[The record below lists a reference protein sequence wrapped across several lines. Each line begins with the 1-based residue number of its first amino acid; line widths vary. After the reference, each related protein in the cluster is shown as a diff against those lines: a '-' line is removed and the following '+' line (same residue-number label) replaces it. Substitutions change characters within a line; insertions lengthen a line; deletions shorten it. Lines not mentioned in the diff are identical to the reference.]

1 MTLPT
6 LVYLGG
12 GERPRSLST
21 HPAFVTWRA
30 FNDAGLV
37 ADGFYLGDA
46 SVDATSIRRSIWWDR
61 PAFAAPGVAVT
72 PGLDGHAE
80 WGDAL
85 LATEKARAVRESL
98 KLNPRTLQYDEKLLY
113 FLYLR
118 EPGELV
124 PELDRIASQ
133 LYRYPIADV
142 LADAGT
148 DVQSWITSLTRRGL
162 LEPAL
167 LIDRTRHCE
176 RCASAHLHFLDV
188 CAHCA
193 SMHIHKGSSLHCFSC
208 GHVAPEPT
216 FMGDRGLQ
224 CPKCEMRLRHI
235 GVDYDRPLTQYTC
248 AACHHAFIEAA
259 VQARCLDCGTVNEPG
274 KLAVHEVSTLR
285 LSLRGRAALRAGQIE
300 DTYAALEGVGFA
312 PLEQFKALA
321 DWALTTQQRHPEFAF
336 AIVMVELTNVVDLVE
351 AHGAQRAYLMLD
363 EFARRL
369 RELLRTSD
377 IATRTSEERMWL
389 FLPYASVEGFQSRLV
404 ATVAARRP
412 AARAARRGDL
422 GAEADPARRAHRC
435 ADGTL
440 ARAPPRGR
448 RMSRRAGPPQAR
460 LVPSGDC
467 SAYPP
472 GEGLS

>member
-1 MTLPT
+1 MTLPI
-6 LVYLGG
+6 LVHLGG
-12 GERPRSLST
+12 GAPPRSLPEG
-21 HPAFVTWRA
+21 HRFATWRA
-30 FNDAGLV
+30 FSDAGLD
-37 ADGFYLGDA
+37 ADGFYLSDVSA
-46 SVDATSIRRSIWWDR
+46 DATSIRRSIWWDR
-61 PAFAAPGVAVT
+61 PVYAAPGVAAT

-85 LATEKARAVRESL
+85 LATERARAVRESL

-113 FLYLR
+113 YLYLR

-124 PELDRIASQ
+124 PQLDRIASR
-133 LYRYPIADV
+133 LYRYPVADV

-148 DVQSWITSLTRRGL
+148 DVQTWITSLTRRGL

-176 RCASAHLHFLDV
+176 RCGSAHQHFLDV

-208 GHVAPEPT
+208 GQVAPEAE

-224 CPKCEMRLRHI
+224 CPKCEARLRHI

-248 AACHHAFIEAA
+248 ASCHHAFIEAA
-259 VQARCLDCGTVNEPG
+259 VQARCLDCGVEAEPG
-274 KLAVHEVSTLR
+274 ELAVHEVSTLR
-285 LSLRGRAALRAGQIE
+285 LSLRGRAALRAGQIA

-312 PLEQFKALA
+312 PLEQFKGLA

-336 AIVMVELTNVVDLVE
+336 AIMMVELTNVDLLVE
-351 AHGAQRAYLMLD
+351 AHGSRRTYLMLD

-377 IATRTSEERMWL
+377 VASRTSEERMWL
-389 FLPYASVEGFQSRLV
+389 FLPYASVEGFQARLIK
-404 ATVAARRP
+404 AVAAT
-412 AARAARRGDL
+412 AL
-422 GAEADPARRAHRC
+422 AEGPHIELRSE
-435 ADGTL
+435 GIS
-440 ARAPPRGR
+440 APK
-448 RMSRRAGPPQAR
+448 QI
-460 LVPSGDC
+460 
-467 SAYPP
+467 PP
-472 GEGLS
+472 GERIDALMARIQERLG

>member
-1 MTLPT
+1 MTLPI
-6 LVYLGG
+6 LVHLGG
-12 GERPRSLST
+12 GAPPRSL
-21 HPAFVTWRA
+21 PAQHRFATWRA
-30 FNDAGLV
+30 FDDAGLDV
-37 ADGFYLGDA
+37 DGFYLSDA
-46 SVDATSIRRSIWWDR
+46 SVDPTTIRRSVWWDR
-61 PAFAAPGVAVT
+61 PIFAALSVAAT

-80 WGDAL
+80 WGEAL
-85 LATEKARAVRESL
+85 LATERARALRESL

-124 PELDRIASQ
+124 PQLDRLANQ
-133 LYRYPIADV
+133 LYRYPVADV

-148 DVQSWITSLTRRGL
+148 DVQSWLTSLTRRGL

-188 CAHCA
+188 CPHCT
-193 SMHIHKGSSLHCFSC
+193 SMHIHKGSSFHCFSC
-208 GHVAPEPT
+208 GHVAPEAE

-224 CPKCEMRLRHI
+224 CPNCATRLRHI

-248 AACHHAFIEAA
+248 ATCHHAFIEAA
-259 VQARCLDCGTVNEPG
+259 VQARCLDCSTTSEPG
-274 KLAVHEVSTLR
+274 KLAVHEVTTLR

-321 DWALTTQQRHPEFAF
+321 EWALATQQRHPEFAF
-336 AIVMVELTNVVDLVE
+336 AIVMVELSNVAQLVE
-351 AHGAQRAYLMLD
+351 AHGAQRTYMLLD

-377 IATRTSEERMWL
+377 IASRTSEERMWL
-389 FLPYASVEGFQSRLV
+389 FLPYASVEGFQARLTN
-404 ATVAARRP
+404 TVAA
-412 AARAARRGDL
+412 AKL
-422 GAEADPARRAHRC
+422 AEGPQLELRSEAIS
-435 ADGTL
+435 
-440 ARAPPRGR
+440 APK
-448 RMSRRAGPPQAR
+448 QI
-460 LVPSGDC
+460 
-467 SAYPP
+467 PP
-472 GEGLS
+472 GERIDALMARLQERRE